1 MKDKLEL
8 KIIGDGILREKTE
21 NVTVFDDDFKELI
34 KKMYKVMVKSKG
46 IGLAAPQVGISKR
59 FFIVDIEQKKDSM
72 IMIANP
78 EVVYTSEDQEEM
90 EEGCLSVPG
99 VWGKVTRPH
108 SIVMKGKNIN
118 GEDIQITAEGLFAR
132 ALLHEKDHLDGILFV
147 DKLSDEEKAK
157 ISPDL
162 EKLENRAKA

>member
-8 KIIGDGILREKTE
+8 KIFGDEVLREKTE
-21 NVTVFDDDFKELI
+21 NVTVFDDDFKDLI
-34 KKMYKVMVKSKG
+34 KKMYKVMIKNKG

-72 IMIANP
+72 IMVANP
-78 EVVYTSEDQEEM
+78 EVIYSSEDQEAM

-99 VWGKVTRPH
+99 IWANVTRAH

-147 DKLSDEEKAK
+147 DKIDDKDKAK
-157 ISPDL
+157 ISSDL
-162 EKLENRAKA
+162 EKLENRKKA